1 VARYRGATCK
11 LERREG
17 VDLMLKGERRLKGK
31 CSIERRNYPPGEW
44 GQRSRKMSPFGTQM
58 REKQK
63 AKRIYGVLERQF
75 RRYFK
80 MAASMPG
87 VTGLNLLHILESR
100 LDNVVYRLGFAS
112 TRSQARQFVRHGHIT
127 VNGKRVTIPSY
138 YVKVGEEI
146 SVKEVSREMVPFVE
160 AFDRARRMG
169 LPPWMTRDDDRL
181 VGGLSRLPSADE
193 IQIPVKEQMIVEL
206 YSR

>member
-80 MAASMPG
+80 MAAAMPG

-169 LPPWMTRDDDRL
+169 LPPWITRDDDRL
-181 VGGLSRLPSADE
+181 IGGLSRLPSSDE